1 MGLIQNGSRRW
12 LDDRGWWVCIVD
24 FESLSYEKGTQL
36 VVAADFLWHDRDWL
50 GYAAGGRLRERDGSR
65 IHLEFESESQ
75 FKPEAERL
83 ARRAGEEV
91 LLYRAR
97 FQSLGDWAEV
107 FAKETMPGGWRSL
120 DAAVAYGL
128 MGDVQAAH
136 RWFDAY
142 CGALE
147 GDSDARDWEVTSVE
161 RARGLQA
168 LVDDSGL
175 FRAAIELDVH
185 RFRTALGLPD
195 VPLTFE

>member
-1 MGLIQNGSRRW
+1 M
-12 LDDRGWWVCIVD
+12 
-24 FESLSYEKGTQL
+24 
-36 VVAADFLWHDRDWL
+36 
-50 GYAAGGRLRERDGSR
+50 
-65 IHLEFESESQ
+65 IHVEFESESQ

-107 FAKETMPGGWRSL
+107 FAKETTPGGWRSL

-128 MGDVQAAH
+128 MGDMQAAH
-136 RWFDAY
+136 SWFDAY

-147 GDSDARDWEVTSVE
+147 GDPEARDWEVTSVE

-168 LVDDSGL
+168 LVDDADR
-175 FRAAIELDVH
+175 FRAAIGLDVQ
-185 RFRTALGLPD
+185 RFRAALGLPEVSIKFD
-195 VPLTFE
+195 SSST